1 MTNSLGRKDNYRQFA
16 FVVDTLAARSP
27 QLLLCL
33 HYAGC
38 AVNCSLVI
46 SVSILFYSKNKKL
59 KYQTL
64 KTYLLPV
71 LRG

>member
-27 QLLLCL
+27 ELLLCR

-46 SVSILFYSKNKKL
+46 SVSVLFYSKNKKL